1 MHGQSEPSS
10 NIKADGQPAP
20 LQPNRTDI
28 NAHLFALFSPD
39 FVKDHPDAMIEIAWA
54 DPRSGSASKAR
65 QFSVFELSAAA
76 DFAERKNK
84 VGHNIYVGPAMRKA
98 GTKGRATKAEVTV
111 SAYAWSDSDKSGD
124 DERIEAICLEKNII
138 PAMIV
143 MTGCVP
149 HRRLHLYFRLDG
161 DVTSDGIEA
170 ANVALR
176 TLFDSDD
183 VQNVDRIM
191 RLSGTVNAPTRKK
204 VERGYIAELVKLRLN
219 ANAPAYTIKQ
229 LVAIA
234 GPAEPSKTSSAG
246 DQGETDSDR
255 RGRTDEEIM
264 ALLDSSRT
272 SETWH
277 IPVRNAIA
285 TMVGRSWS
293 DSAIRMV
300 VRPYCKDGF
309 SDHDLDDFINRAR
322 KKWNKPD
329 AETVARD
336 DKARISQLAQLSS
349 LQYDQQRK
357 QVATDLGIRVGKLDQ
372 LVDGA
377 RDRLNKPNKSS
388 VDPEIAKINR
398 DHALVLA
405 GDKVAVMKFE
415 GATNFRLLK
424 VGAFKLWLANE
435 TVTINKNVIQLG
447 DYWLSHPQR
456 RQYAGIEFAP
466 SGGGR
471 PGYFNLWRGFAV
483 TPQPGDCSKFLAHLR
498 DNVACGNEEHY
509 RWIIGWWAQ
518 IFQQPH
524 LKMETALALRGPQ
537 GTGKT
542 KVGQIMGSLIGPA
555 HYLLVS
561 SPRFIVGQF
570 NSHMASLLVL
580 HADEAFWGG
589 DKKAE
594 GTLKDLVSGHDHMLE
609 YKGIDPISVKN
620 YVRLFV
626 TGNADWLVPA
636 GMRDRR
642 WAIFDMG
649 EEHMQDHAYFAA
661 IDDEMNNGG
670 REALLHHLLNFD
682 LTQVNL
688 RSIPRT
694 ATLFDQQVE
703 SFSSE
708 QAWWL
713 DTLMS
718 GQLPPAISGVNE
730 IGTCRCNDLYRS
742 YVHHAKQQGVGHR
755 SIETRIGMFLKDQLG
770 ADLRHTRPLVGDERP
785 RCYRLPSLAAC
796 RARFTRKMGQD
807 LDWGSPDWLEEG
819 WQHAEQPHEREA
831 EWDPDGFWPR
841 RARGER

>member
-1 MHGQSEPSS
+1 MHGQPAP
-10 NIKADGQPAP
+10 NDNNKPDGLPAP
-20 LQPNRTDI
+20 LQPNRADI
-28 NAHLFALFSPD
+28 SRHLFELFSPD
-39 FVKDHPDAMIEIAWA
+39 FVQAFPDAWVEIAFA
-54 DPRSGSASKAR
+54 DASSDWKPKDARHFSAFR
-65 QFSVFELSAAA
+65 LDEAAA
-76 DFAERKNK
+76 YAERKNRD
-84 VGHNIYVGPAMRKA
+84 GYNIYVGVALRQGKT
-98 GTKGRATKAEVTV
+98 GSSGRAVDTNYLASQYLWVDFEQP
-111 SAYAWSDSDKSGD
+111 GD
-124 DERIEAICLEKNII
+124 DTRINEIMIAHQLQPSLIVETGHI
-138 PAMIV
+138 PNLRA
-143 MTGCVP
+143 
-149 HRRLHLYFRLDG
+149 HLYFKLADTASG
-161 DVTSDGIEA
+161 DQIRA
-170 ANVALR
+170 ANAALK
-176 TLFDSDD
+176 TLLGTDTVENSCR
-183 VQNVDRIM
+183 VL
-191 RLSGTVNAPTRKK
+191 RLAGTISTPSPDKI
-204 VERGYIAELVKLRLN
+204 ERGYVTERVTLHIRKA
-219 ANAPAYTIKQ
+219 APGYSIKDFAGTSTGQ
-229 LVAIA
+229 PSDPFEAVAS
-234 GPAEPSKTSSAG
+234 ENK
-246 DQGETDSDR
+246 
-255 RGRTDEEIM
+255 RGRADNEII
-264 ALLDSSRT
+264 ALLET
-272 SETWH
+272 SKAGKWH
-277 IPVRNAIA
+277 NNIRNAIA
-285 TMVGRSWS
+285 SMVGKGWT
-293 DSAIRMV
+293 DLAIRLSV
-300 VRPYCKDGF
+300 APYCDGGIW
-309 SDHDLDDFINRAR
+309 DKDLDPLIDGAR
-322 KKWNKPD
+322 KKFGKPD
-329 AETVARD
+329 VERVVRD
-336 DKARISQLAQLSS
+336 DKAKINELAQLPL

-357 QVATDLGIRVGKLDQ
+357 QAAEDLGIRVGMLDQ

-377 RDRLNKPNKSS
+377 RDRLDKADKKTPAI
-388 VDPEIAKINR
+388 DPEIAKINN

-415 GATNFRLLK
+415 GVSKFRLLK

-435 TVTINKNVIQLG
+435 SVRISKDVIQLG
-447 DYWLSHPQR
+447 DYWLSHPLR
-456 RQYAGIEFAP
+456 RQYGGIEFAP
-466 SGGGR
+466 VGGQ

-483 TPQPGDCSKFLAHLR
+483 TPKAGDCSKFLAHIR
-498 DNVACGNEEHY
+498 DNVACGNDDHY
-509 RWIIGWWAQ
+509 RWIVGWWAS
-518 IFQQPH
+518 IFQLPH
-524 LKMETALALRGPQ
+524 LKMETALALRGEQ

-542 KVGQIMGSLIGPA
+542 KVGQIFGSLIGPA

-561 SPRFIVGQF
+561 SPRYITGQF

-589 DKKAE
+589 DKKSE

-620 YVRLFV
+620 FVRLFV

-670 REALLHHLLNFD
+670 REALLHYLLNFD
-682 LTQVNL
+682 LSQVDL

-694 ATLFDQQVE
+694 ATLFDQQIE

-718 GQLPPAISGVNE
+718 GQLPPAVPCVNE

-755 SIETRIGMFLKDQLG
+755 SIETRIGMFLKDQIG